1 MIQMVSPKRKP
12 ISASLR
18 SPSWGNPRR
27 QAAGFQAKT
36 TSRDLEQ
43 CLVEAEEL
51 RVASELQQLHAWIPH
66 NSCTSRQN
74 SFSHHL
80 PLNYSHISHA
90 YTNYIIMI
98 QFMTRKERWNGLAKV
113 LPGSHTAIVNLR
125 HRSETFDI
133 QRLICSSCWSVLR
146 WTNKYRE
153 MTKGKKHALH
163 SWPLTYLS
171 VAGLLSKSTCNAY
184 K

>member
-1 MIQMVSPKRKP
+1 MIQMVSPKRQP

-18 SPSWGNPRR
+18 SPPWGNPRR

-98 QFMTRKERWNGLAKV
+98 QFMTRKERLKWTGQ
-113 LPGSHTAIVNLR
+113 GSTRVTYR
-125 HRSETFDI
+125 HCQPETQIGDI
-133 QRLICSSCWSVLR
+133 WHSKTHLLQLLKCLEI
-146 WTNKYRE
+146 NK
-153 MTKGKKHALH
+153 
-163 SWPLTYLS
+163 
-171 VAGLLSKSTCNAY
+171 
-184 K
+184 